1 METEKTFRTKT
12 GYCHILPDKIVLTR
26 DGIPGNVAKVAV
38 GNTIYRVLFIYS
50 LILCLL
56 IYAMY
61 DLYQKGHVFL
71 LSLYGLIALWLLY
84 GIISSLNHSGTP
96 VIDRNKIRSVL
107 FRKGIP
113 GLTRSRF
120 EIKFEEESGKIK
132 QRLIML
138 PGSMSDGTKETEKA
152 LKMMAEENF
161 M

>member
-12 GYCHILPDKIVLTR
+12 GYCHILPDKVVLTR
-26 DGIPGNVAKVAV
+26 DGIPGNIAKVTV

-50 LILCLL
+50 IISCLL

-61 DLYQKGHVFL
+61 DLYQKEHFFL
-71 LSLYGLIALWLLY
+71 VNLYGLIVLFLLY
-84 GIISSLNHSGTP
+84 GIISSLNNSTTP
-96 VIDRNKIRSVL
+96 VIDRNKIRSIV

-120 EIKFEEESGKIK
+120 EIKFEDEAGKIK

-138 PGSMSDGTKETEKA
+138 PGSMSDGANETEKA
-152 LKMMAEENF
+152 LKMMAEEKL